1 MIVTVHYV
9 GNQFV
14 AYDEQ
19 GKQITNRQIL
29 QQLEFEPF
37 TGTKQTVYVEVDNIS
52 NDAIIQPLDI
62 NIDINTPR

>member
-52 NDAIIQPLDI
+52 NDAIIQPLEI
-62 NIDINTPR
+62 NIDINTQR

>member
-1 MIVTVHYV
+1 MLVTVHYV

-52 NDAIIQPLDI
+52 NDAIIQPLEI
-62 NIDINTPR
+62 NIDINTQR

>member
-62 NIDINTPR
+62 NIDINTQR